1 MVYTTLVQVANRI
14 KRHNKYFAY
23 EKSEHCLDIL
33 GKMNQYIIENNS
45 CCGMT
50 FRATE
55 YIEYNNAFYIID
67 KDACINKLFNGAW
80 EYVETHPKVRCT
92 IYK

>member
-14 KRHNKYFAY
+14 KRHNRYFAY
-23 EKSEHCLDIL
+23 EKSENCLSIL
-33 GKMNQYIIENNS
+33 GEMNQYMMECNA

-55 YIEYNNAFYIID
+55 YIEDDNVFYIID
-67 KDACINKLFNGAW
+67 KDACVNKLPDGAW
-80 EYVETHPKVRCT
+80 EYMETNPKVRCKM
-92 IYK
+92 YK